1 MYCKQ
6 CGEKLEL
13 DARFCGSCGDTVE
26 APPVPPAPG
35 PNMHAPS
42 PEGVAQTPAPTKKI
56 SNAHIGMIACGI
68 VALVILIIGISIF
81 GGRSAESVLRRYL
94 TATANMDFN
103 RALRYTIID
112 MDDVTNAIMQEM
124 GMTQREFNQELYDDF
139 GVRSMSAL
147 LDMVAD
153 ELRDEMRDEFGRNPR
168 VSIDIYDSFELR
180 RSDRD
185 AVIDRMERDLRW
197 MGIELD
203 DIVRVDRI
211 REMIEFEVDLTIS
224 GSGNSLTH
232 AHTVIM
238 VRVGRNWRVWDGT
251 DMFAVW

>member
-1 MYCKQ
+1 MFCKQ

-26 APPVPPAPG
+26 APPAPDPNQAEQGVGFAPPQAPAP
-35 PNMHAPS
+35 A
-42 PEGVAQTPAPTKKI
+42 KKI
-56 SNAHIGMIACGI
+56 SNTHIGMIACGL
-68 VALVILIIGISIF
+68 VALIIIVIGISIF

-94 TATANMDFN
+94 TATANLDFN

-139 GVRSMSAL
+139 GVRSMRAL
-147 LDMVAD
+147 FDMIAD
-153 ELRDEMRDEFGRNPR
+153 ELREEMRDEFGRNPR
-168 VSIDIYDSFELR
+168 INIEVYDSHELR
-180 RSDRD
+180 RSDRE
-185 AVIDRMERDLRW
+185 AVIDRMERDFRW

-203 DIVRVDRI
+203 DVVRVDRI

-224 GSGNSLTH
+224 GGGNSMTQP
-232 AHTVIM
+232 HTVIM

-251 DMFAVW
+251 DMFAMW